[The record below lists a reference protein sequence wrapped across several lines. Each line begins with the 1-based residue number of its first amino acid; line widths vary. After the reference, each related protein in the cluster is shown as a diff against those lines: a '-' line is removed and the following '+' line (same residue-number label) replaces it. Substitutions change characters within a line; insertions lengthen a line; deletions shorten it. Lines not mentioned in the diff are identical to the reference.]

1 VVGSSSQFVDT
12 SGSAIQ
18 VLGTPSFPVEFTSLN
33 DTPLNGDWGGI
44 VVRNDVDNVTEGH
57 FRYEDQGI
65 FLNYINF
72 ADMQYGGGIV
82 SNGFIDAVISPIT
95 IVDARPTVTNNRLT
109 NNSDAAIAASPN
121 SFLESNFRDPGSQS
135 QQAGGFTL
143 DYGRVGPMV
152 QSNLVV
158 GNTINGMVIGDRF
171 RAPSE
176 SNIMTV
182 AGRWDDTSI
191 THVLQDSLQIVGNSG
206 GNSTEVIDVGGVE
219 TLREIGRP
227 DASLV
232 IDPATV
238 VKLDSVAI
246 SVDVGATLLAEGT
259 EVRPVVVTSLQDS
272 RYGAGGT
279 YTTSEGEA
287 ASGDWGGIYIAP
299 TAIASFDHAILA
311 YGGGVVTVPGT
322 FTGINV
328 VESHQGDLRITNSLF
343 ELNANGIGGAAS
355 EDRGGLGLHEAA
367 TVFVSGS
374 QPVII
379 DNAFR
384 GNEAAIVS
392 INVNS
397 LNHFVVTDR
406 GRSRGPVDAS
416 NRYQDNLGPL
426 VRNNQMDDN
435 AINGM
440 VVRGGTLTTESTWDD
455 TDVVHVVLDSI
466 FVPTFHSYGGLRLK
480 SSIDSSLVVK
490 LLDAEIVATGSTA
503 GVADFIGGGVQVLG
517 QLGRPVVMTSFF
529 DDTVGAGFDSEGRT
543 VVDTDGGRRP
553 MRTSDGFDIQLN
565 FGPAISA
572 DPEIMAAAELAA
584 SIWEAQIQDPITVSI
599 DVDLYQP
606 ADPTRQCLLAFTA
619 VCGDYTPNYTEINND
634 VDLFDTD
641 AVFLNDIT
649 YSTFRDAAIAD
660 AGAHEALIGQL
671 PTAGELQVDL
681 PFDSLDPYSFSGNT
695 VLSTANAKALN
706 LATTS
711 PEQSVYVPGAERDG
725 TILINQNRKNWD
737 FDTRNG
743 LSTYREDFQSNFLRE
758 IGKILGFNS
767 SFDTVAFTPQRDID
781 LAPLDLFRFDAGEGI
796 ADFTNA
802 VRRLDPTDTTN
813 KVFYAGGD
821 LDFTDFPVEGISL
834 GEIPISTSQTL
845 GGSSWTEEL

>member
-1 VVGSSSQFVDT
+1 M
-12 SGSAIQ
+12 
-18 VLGTPSFPVEFTSLN
+18 
-33 DTPLNGDWGGI
+33 
-44 VVRNDVDNVTEGH
+44 DNVTEGH
-57 FRYEDQGI
+57 FSYEDQGI

-95 IVDARPTVTNNRLT
+95 IVDARPTVTNNTLT

-121 SFLESNFRDPGSQS
+121 SFLESNFRDPGSQI

-143 DYGRVGPMV
+143 DYDRIGPTV
-152 QSNLVV
+152 QGNHVV

-176 SNIMTV
+176 SNVMTV
-182 AGRWDDTSI
+182 AGRWNDTSI
-191 THVLQDSLQIVGNSG
+191 THVLQDSLQIVGNGG
-206 GNSTEVIDVGGVE
+206 GNNTEIIDVGGVE
-219 TLREIGRP
+219 TLRQVSRP

-238 VKLDSVAI
+238 VKLDSVAMT
-246 SVDVGATLLAEGT
+246 VDIGATLLAEGT

-279 YTTSEGEA
+279 YATSDGT
-287 ASGDWGGIYIAP
+287 ASPGDWGGIYIAP

-322 FTGINV
+322 FTGVNV
-328 VESHQGDLRITNSLF
+328 IESHQGDMRITNSFF
-343 ELNANGIGGAAS
+343 ELNANGVGGAAS
-355 EDRGGLGLHEAA
+355 ETRGGLGVNEAA

-379 DNAFR
+379 GNVFS

-392 INVNS
+392 VNVNA
-397 LNHFVVTDR
+397 LNHFAVTDR
-406 GRSRGPVDAS
+406 GRSRGVANVNPL
-416 NRYQDNLGPL
+416 YQDNLGPL
-426 VRNNQMDDN
+426 VRSNQMDNN

-466 FVPTFHSYGGLRLK
+466 FVPTFHTYGGLRLK
-480 SSIDSSLVVK
+480 SAIDSSLVVK

-503 GVADFIGGGVQVLG
+503 GIPDFIGGGVQVLG

-553 MRTSDGFDIQLN
+553 MRTSDGFNIELN

-572 DPEIMAAAELAA
+572 DAEIMAAAELAA

-599 DVDLYQP
+599 DIDLFQP
-606 ADPTRQCLLAFTA
+606 ADPARQCLLAFTA
-619 VCGDYTPNYTEINND
+619 ECGDYNANYSEINNN
-634 VDLFDTD
+634 VQLFDT
-641 AVFLNDIT
+641 VPVEFNDVT
-649 YSTFRDAAIAD
+649 YTSLRGALIAD
-660 AGAHEALIGQL
+660 AGAHETLIPQL
-671 PTAGELQVDL
+671 PTSSELQVDL
-681 PFDSLDPYSFSGNT
+681 PFDAQDPYSLSGNA
-695 VLSTANAKALN
+695 LLARANAKALN
-706 LATTS
+706 LAVPPTES
-711 PEQSVYVPGAERDG
+711 QFDSVADLDG
-725 TILINQNRKNWD
+725 TILINQNRQNWD

-743 LSTYREDFQSNFLRE
+743 LS
-758 IGKILGFNS
+758 
-767 SFDTVAFTPQRDID
+767 
-781 LAPLDLFRFDAGEGI
+781 
-796 ADFTNA
+796 
-802 VRRLDPTDTTN
+802 
-813 KVFYAGGD
+813 
-821 LDFTDFPVEGISL
+821 
-834 GEIPISTSQTL
+834 
-845 GGSSWTEEL
+845 